1 MKILFINLRFK
12 IYLLIFMIL
21 QISASRIFFIFGIH
35 PILIIFF
42 LYVAYLILKRNKNP
56 ITLTLSVFYIL
67 TAIGFTLNII
77 FILLILVHVESIL
90 SIVYFITT
98 YLILFPQI
106 FLVIFILHL
115 LHSVPSLSK
124 KKQMFIICTYGILSF
139 IVLLWPGGI
148 TINSHTNWIPIFSW
162 QFLIVSYIF
171 FTCSIFIPTIVNLI
185 KMYKLFK
192 DKGLKKKLRYFSLG
206 IFGTLI
212 SLYGLILYNTW
223 DDPLYKLIWGV
234 LSLFIVPISAFLIYY
249 GIGHN
254 L

>member
-1 MKILFINLRFK
+1 
-12 IYLLIFMIL
+12 MIL
-21 QISASRIFFIFGIH
+21 QISTSRIFFIFVIH
-35 PILIIFF
+35 PIPIIFF

-77 FILLILVHVESIL
+77 FIILILVHVESIL
-90 SIVYFITT
+90 LIMYFLTT
-98 YLILFPQI
+98 YLILFSPI
-106 FLVIFILHL
+106 FLIIFILHL

-124 KKQMFIICTYGILSF
+124 KKQMSIIFTYGILSF
-139 IVLLWPGGI
+139 ILLFWPGGI
-148 TINSHTNWIPIFSW
+148 TINIHTNWIPIYSW
-162 QFLIVSYIF
+162 QFLIVTYIF
-171 FTCSIFIPTIVNLI
+171 FTCTISVPTIVNLI
-185 KMYKLFK
+185 KMYKLFE

-206 IFGTLI
+206 IFGTFI

-223 DDPLYKLIWGV
+223 DEPLYKLIWGV
-234 LSLFIVPISAFLIYY
+234 ISLFLVPISGFLIYY

>member
-1 MKILFINLRFK
+1 
-12 IYLLIFMIL
+12 MIL
-21 QISASRIFFIFGIH
+21 QISPSRIFFIFGIH

-42 LYVAYLILKRNKNP
+42 LYVAYLILKRNRNQ

-77 FILLILVHVESIL
+77 FILLILVHVEFIL
-90 SIVYFITT
+90 SIVYFLATF
-98 YLILFPQI
+98 LILFSPI

-115 LHSVPSLSK
+115 LHSVPSLSR
-124 KKQMFIICTYGILSF
+124 KKQMFIICPYGILSF
-139 IVLLWPGGI
+139 LVLLWPGGI
-148 TINSHTNWIPIFSW
+148 IINVHTNWIPIYSW
-162 QFLIVSYIF
+162 QFLIVIYIF
-171 FTCSIFIPTIVNLI
+171 FTCLIFVPTIVNLI

-192 DKGLKKKLRYFSLG
+192 DKDLKKKLRYFSLG
-206 IFGTLI
+206 IFGALI

-223 DDPLYKLIWGV
+223 DDPLYKLIWATI
-234 LSLFIVPISAFLIYY
+234 SLFLVPISGFLIYY